1 MAYKGINTIIVE
13 MRQELIEL
21 TNKYLNLGVPA
32 SVVQMLQEGLVRD
45 LSAVANEQ
53 MAQEKEQYES
63 ALEQEAKEDKQNG
76 KDKEKQKALF
86 I

>member
-53 MAQEKEQYES
+53 MLQEKEQYEN
-63 ALEQEAKEDKQNG
+63 ALEQEAKEEKQNG
-76 KDKEKQKALF
+76 KTKEKQ
-86 I
+86 

>member
-45 LSAVANEQ
+45 LFAVANEQ
-53 MAQEKEQYES
+53 MLQEKEQYEN
-63 ALEQEAKEDKQNG
+63 ALEQEAKEEKQNG
-76 KDKEKQKALF
+76 KTKEKQ
-86 I
+86 

>member
-53 MAQEKEQYES
+53 MLQEKEQYEN
-63 ALEQEAKEDKQNG
+63 ALEQEAKEEKQNG
-76 KDKEKQKALF
+76 KTTKKQ
-86 I
+86 

>member
-32 SVVQMLQEGLVRD
+32 SVVQMLQEGVMRD

-63 ALEQEAKEDKQNG
+63 ALEQEAKEEKQNG
-76 KDKEKQKALF
+76 KTKEKQ
-86 I
+86 

>member
-53 MAQEKEQYES
+53 MLQEKEQYEN
-63 ALEQEAKEDKQNG
+63 ALEQEAKEEKQNG
-76 KDKEKQKALF
+76 KDK
-86 I
+86 

>member
-63 ALEQEAKEDKQNG
+63 ALEQEAKEEKQNG
-76 KDKEKQKALF
+76 KTTKKQ
-86 I
+86 

>member
-63 ALEQEAKEDKQNG
+63 ALEQEAKEEKQNG
-76 KDKEKQKALF
+76 KDK
-86 I
+86 

>member
-32 SVVQMLQEGLVRD
+32 SVVQMLQEGLMRD

-53 MAQEKEQYES
+53 MLQEKEQYEN
-63 ALEQEAKEDKQNG
+63 ALEQEAKEEKQNG
-76 KDKEKQKALF
+76 KTKEKQ
-86 I
+86 

>member
-32 SVVQMLQEGLVRD
+32 TVVQMLQEGLARD
-45 LSAVANEQ
+45 LSVVANDQ
-53 MAQEKEQYES
+53 MAQEKEQYEN
-63 ALEQEAKEDKQNG
+63 ALEQEAKEENQNG
-76 KDKEKQKALF
+76 KDK
-86 I
+86 

>member
-63 ALEQEAKEDKQNG
+63 ALKQEAKEEKQNG
-76 KDKEKQKALF
+76 TTKEKQ
-86 I
+86 

>member
-63 ALEQEAKEDKQNG
+63 ALEQEAKEEKQNG
-76 KDKEKQKALF
+76 KNK
-86 I
+86 

>member
-45 LSAVANEQ
+45 LSTVANEQ
-53 MAQEKEQYES
+53 MVQEKEQYES
-63 ALEQEAKEDKQNG
+63 ALEQEAKEEKQNG
-76 KDKEKQKALF
+76 KTKEKQ
-86 I
+86 

>member
-32 SVVQMLQEGLVRD
+32 FVVQMLQEGLVRD

-53 MAQEKEQYES
+53 MLQEKEQYEN
-63 ALEQEAKEDKQNG
+63 ALEQEAKEEKQNG
-76 KDKEKQKALF
+76 KTKEKQ
-86 I
+86 